1 MHSLYCRTYTLC
13 HWKSMS
19 VQSQICLWGQ
29 GTLHMQQNLRGKR
42 PTIMHGIAGRSLEDR
57 ATAGFPLTKNYLW
70 LGAPSV
76 ILVHLAPVSS
86 FPGPSSIPAQDPA
99 RLPSRRL
106 RSLVYAANLGTVHCW
121 TRHVKVGNTFPRVK
135 HRKSEP
141 WQTLVSQARPSAALI
156 AFSMQR
162 DRPLRNG
169 MKGSDLRD

>member
-1 MHSLYCRTYTLC
+1 
-13 HWKSMS
+13 MS

-42 PTIMHGIAGRSLEDR
+42 PTIMHGIAGSLEDR

-86 FPGPSSIPAQDPA
+86 FPGPSSIPAQDPG
-99 RLPSRRL
+99 RLPSIQ
-106 RSLVYAANLGTVHCW
+106 NLDWEVWCMRQTWEQCIICW